1 MTVKAIAAALVLG
14 LNFYVYYYMATDQVI
29 PERKSF
35 DEFPLRLGEWRCPER
50 EEMPEKVLSNLGAS
64 DYLICSYR
72 EPGSSGFVNVYVGYH
87 ETQVREEGGGGG
99 ENSIHP
105 PEHCL
110 PGSGWDIIDA
120 SVVPLELPG
129 LPEGHGLFVDRPHA
143 KRFVIAKGDRR
154 QLVYFW
160 YQSRGRVLAG
170 GTDVIVYR
178 FWDRAWRQR
187 TDGALVRFTIPILRK
202 DEERAEQQFRALAE
216 RVAPRLA
223 AYVPE

>member
-1 MTVKAIAAALVLG
+1 
-14 LNFYVYYYMATDQVI
+14 
-29 PERKSF
+29 
-35 DEFPLRLGEWRCPER
+35 
-50 EEMPEKVLSNLGAS
+50 MPDKVLETLGAS
-64 DYLICSYR
+64 DYLICSFRR
-72 EPGSSGFVNVYVGYH
+72 EESRVPVNLYVGYH
-87 ETQVREEGGGGG
+87 ATQVREEGGGGG

-120 SVVPLELPG
+120 RVVPLELEG
-129 LPEGHGLFVDRPHA
+129 LPDGHGLFVDRPHA
-143 KRFVIAKGDRR
+143 KRFVIAKGDHR

-187 TDGALVRFTIPILRK
+187 TDGALIRFTIPILRN
-202 DEERAEQQFRALAE
+202 DEEAAERRFRALAE
-216 RVAPRLA
+216 RVTPRLS
-223 AYVPE
+223 AYVPD